1 MWLGLPASMA
11 APQDPVHGGQDFKSK
26 KSQCSR
32 EMAESRWSLLSRFRH
47 HTASLGH
54 TLLGEAVSV
63 LVASRGGCKE
73 CTSGWEGWVGAIFK
87 PQTAREGSS
96 V

>member
-11 APQDPVHGGQDFKSK
+11 ALQDPVHGGQDFRSK
-26 KSQCSR
+26 CSG
-32 EMAESRWSLLSRFRH
+32 ETAESRWSLLSCFRH

-54 TLLGEAVSV
+54 TLLGEAVTV
-63 LVASRGGCKE
+63 LVASRGGCRE
-73 CTSGWEGWVGAIFK
+73 CTSGWEGWVGVIFK